1 MISLRIRTAIEGH
14 LQLTE
19 DLLDNGFGTDWK
31 KFNRTVFDFIANRIN
46 RAVTGRITS
55 STFLV
60 TERLIIGQDHLDNL
74 LFDKKLKD
82 EESLIHAIANS
93 KRTFHWLSGKTL
105 HSYWHG
111 GKAKETKLNV
121 LLVFL
126 GIDPAEWEEWKSA
139 RRNAQP
145 TPLRAKKSVQQD
157 VLKNYFL
164 GNYHLYYQK
173 SDGSNVLI
181 KAPFVIERD
190 ANDQVVVQTIT
201 EGHLYKSSLVEL
213 REGILYIH
221 LENQFFNDKENHIFN
236 VGNETNPEVIFGI
249 SNTIT
254 VKSKLAIGLRN
265 VLIKQKRDF
274 SPPNFEEKELAMTG
288 QEKLDDEENLVCNF
302 FRKQKT
308 NQLNSYATCSREEM
322 RSMLN

>member
-55 STFLV
+55 STFLI

-236 VGNETNPEVIFGI
+236 
-249 SNTIT
+249 
-254 VKSKLAIGLRN
+254 
-265 VLIKQKRDF
+265 
-274 SPPNFEEKELAMTG
+274 
-288 QEKLDDEENLVCNF
+288 
-302 FRKQKT
+302 
-308 NQLNSYATCSREEM
+308 
-322 RSMLN
+322 